1 MQVDGKME
9 VNSVGPHFTG
19 HDDEAVD
26 EEDIAKFYDDVTGKM
41 VPGHLVRAAR
51 QEEIKFLNTF
61 PVYKKVPEVNA
72 KGKERVSV
80 RWCDVNKGDRD
91 NMVIRSMFFT
101 RFRPA
106 DGAMDGS
113 WTSSCSCWTYPE
125 HISTPPAVR
134 ELYITLPDEDATPG
148 MVGQLL
154 RTLCGTR
161 DAAHEW
167 DDFAK
172 TKISALGY
180 QVGMSNPCL
189 YVHGTEPSIG
199 WRHGDDILFAGEE
212 EFVDSVYDKL
222 KGEMIIKKR
231 ALLGFA
237 EKDDKHCTIL
247 NRLIDFTVGE
257 DVPVIT
263 YEPDPRHV
271 DLLLEHM
278 GLEGAKVKGVSTPGE
293 KFGMYYDETELE
305 KSSVTLYRSCVM
317 RLQFCANRLARG
329 MAKPTRGHWNRL
341 KRAVRYLKMHGRWVR
356 MVTDSDWAGDKI
368 DRKSVSCVVTLIGGH
383 CIRCQTATQ
392 TVPALSSGEAEYV
405 GNVKGGSVGIGMQS
419 MARDF
424 GDERVVRIATASSA
438 SKGIASRLGL
448 GKIRHLDTGLLWL
461 QHHVRRKVLQL
472 VKTAGNGNPA
482 DIGTKDLAEKDMKRI
497 MVKLGFQERTRR
509 HPKALCISGG
519 AGSPAPTEEEE
530 GLSQLTARS

>member
-1 MQVDGKME
+1 M
-9 VNSVGPHFTG
+9 
-19 HDDEAVD
+19 
-26 EEDIAKFYDDVTGKM
+26 
-41 VPGHLVRAAR
+41 
-51 QEEIKFLNTF
+51 
-61 PVYKKVPEVNA
+61 
-72 KGKERVSV
+72 
-80 RWCDVNKGDRD
+80 
-91 NMVIRSMFFT
+91 
-101 RFRPA
+101 
-106 DGAMDGS
+106 
-113 WTSSCSCWTYPE
+113 
-125 HISTPPAVR
+125 
-134 ELYITLPDEDATPG
+134 
-148 MVGQLL
+148 
-154 RTLCGTR
+154 
-161 DAAHEW
+161 
-167 DDFAK
+167 
-172 TKISALGY
+172 
-180 QVGMSNPCL
+180 
-189 YVHGTEPSIG
+189 
-199 WRHGDDILFAGEE
+199 FAGEE

-257 DVPVIT
+257 DGPVIT

-271 DLLLEHM
+271 DMLLEHM

-293 KFGMYYDETELE
+293 KSGTYYDETELE
-305 KSSVTLYRSCVM
+305 KSNVTLYRSCVM
-317 RLQFCANRLARG
+317 RLAYLSADLHHLQFCANRLARA

-341 KRAVRYLKMHGRWVR
+341 KRAVRYLKVHGRWIQEYR
-356 MVTDSDWAGDKI
+356 LQDPTSMIDIFTDSDWAGDKI

-424 GDERVVRIATASSA
+424 GDERVVRIATDSSA

-472 VKTAGNGNPA
+472 VKTVGSGNPA

-497 MVKLGFQERTRR
+497 MVKLGFQERTGR

-519 AGSPAPTEEEE
+519 AGSPAPTEEGE